1 MPPLLSIGY
10 SVKTR
15 RQSPWTPSFGQS
27 IKVTAPVLPLAE
39 RPMPLAI
46 ARQRRRFNRRRVGR
60 SAVDRQSAAGRC
72 GRSELSRLAVNWERR
87 ADHVRPCW
95 GLTSRVNAG
104 VTTHDRTGLERRMK
118 ALEPNFAE
126 LDGVIVQVERVIHL
140 FRKCGVEDLVAM
152 VRQGLAAGITWRRR
166 AALLYGRRAAGRR
179 RSVLSAPCRHPEG
192 RGHHRSPMEAHL
204 MFGWELHCLPFKACK
219 VRPASSSI
227 PMAASRCLGGRA
239 RDAPSL
245 RRNSL
250 VLSNRDY

>member
-1 MPPLLSIGY
+1 MGA
-10 SVKTR
+10 T
-15 RQSPWTPSFGQS
+15 
-27 IKVTAPVLPLAE
+27 
-39 RPMPLAI
+39 
-46 ARQRRRFNRRRVGR
+46 GR
-60 SAVDRQSAAGRC
+60 SCGAV
-72 GRSELSRLAVNWERR
+72 L
-87 ADHVRPCW
+87 

-104 VTTHDRTGLERRMK
+104 VTTPDRTGLERRMK

-140 FRKCGVEDLVAM
+140 FRECGVEDLVAM

-166 AALLYGRRAAGRR
+166 AALFYGQRPAGRR

-192 RGHHRSPMEAHL
+192 RGHHRRPMEVHL